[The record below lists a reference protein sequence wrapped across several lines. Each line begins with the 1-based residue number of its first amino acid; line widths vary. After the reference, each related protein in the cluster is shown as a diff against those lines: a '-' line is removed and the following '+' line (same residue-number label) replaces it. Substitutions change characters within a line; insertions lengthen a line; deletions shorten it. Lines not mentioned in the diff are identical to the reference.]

1 MSPAAKEDGVEERR
15 EGKKTLDY
23 NSHKPL
29 GEAEPHRLEG
39 PCPRAWCRVL
49 VGSGKRIV
57 WVGGGWEH
65 ESCPSNL
72 SSPGYLLLGL
82 LAMLLTVETFSEL
95 PQVRAMVKF
104 FGSSGPVNA
113 EDEGAIL
120 GQDELALSN
129 MPPSAAAPAQAP
141 AC

>member
-1 MSPAAKEDGVEERR
+1 M
-15 EGKKTLDY
+15 
-23 NSHKPL
+23 
-29 GEAEPHRLEG
+29 
-39 PCPRAWCRVL
+39 
-49 VGSGKRIV
+49 

-65 ESCPSNL
+65 ESCPSKL
-72 SSPGYLLLGL
+72 PSSGYLLLGL

-120 GQDELALSN
+120 GQDELALST